1 MAEIVPSQS
10 ILKVGLGCRCPRCGE
25 GRLCDGF
32 IRLRPSCEACGLDY
46 GFADPADG
54 PAFFVMMTMAFPV
67 TAFGIWF
74 ELAYEPAFWV
84 HLVVT
89 LPLILL
95 ACIPIIRPLKGVF
108 IASQYIHRAEEGRF
122 DIQQRPPAAQTTTV
136 IDRAAR
142 VSPV

>member
-1 MAEIVPSQS
+1 MPAIVPPQS
-10 ILKVGLGCRCPRCGE
+10 ILKVGPACRCPRCGE
-25 GRLCDGF
+25 GRLFAGF
-32 IRLRPSCEACGLDY
+32 IKLRPACEACGLDY

-74 ELAYEPAFWV
+74 ELAHEPPLWV

-122 DIQQRPPAAQTTTV
+122 DIQSRSRSVA
-136 IDRAAR
+136 
-142 VSPV
+142 